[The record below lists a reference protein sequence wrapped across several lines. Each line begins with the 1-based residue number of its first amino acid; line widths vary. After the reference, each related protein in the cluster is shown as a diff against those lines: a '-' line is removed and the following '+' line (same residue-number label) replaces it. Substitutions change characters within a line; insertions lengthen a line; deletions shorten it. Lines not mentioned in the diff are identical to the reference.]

1 MTAAVE
7 PVESRR
13 VCSFRLSLIEVT
25 GTEQKEDTV
34 LLAGVSEELDS
45 FVFSPQHET
54 DRQQCWWLN
63 ISGGK
68 CLCAFLGVGCRA
80 MV

>member
-13 VCSFRLSLIEVT
+13 VCSFHLSLIEVT

-45 FVFSPQHET
+45 FVSSPQRET
-54 DRQQCWWLN
+54 DR
-63 ISGGK
+63 
-68 CLCAFLGVGCRA
+68 
-80 MV
+80 